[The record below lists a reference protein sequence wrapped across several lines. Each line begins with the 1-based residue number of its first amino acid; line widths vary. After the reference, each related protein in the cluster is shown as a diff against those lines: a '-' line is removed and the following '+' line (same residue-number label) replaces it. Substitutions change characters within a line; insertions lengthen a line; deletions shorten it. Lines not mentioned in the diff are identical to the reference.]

1 MPAVGAAPLR
11 FHTVVEAFLAKRV
24 AALQEDGQA
33 QLPIEVGCTHPALK
47 RHHIEIIGIQMLL

>member
-1 MPAVGAAPLR
+1 MR